1 MWNKRPHVLKKSG
14 LSAGN
19 SGGWAQN
26 GNKTPRHLAT
36 VTHSCIV
43 QTTS

>member
-1 MWNKRPHVLKKSG
+1 MRCEIKRPHVLKKSD

-26 GNKTPRHLAT
+26 GNKTQRHLDM
-36 VTHSCIV
+36 
-43 QTTS
+43 